1 MEIFPS
7 NFDAIALGTIG
18 ADLDS
23 RPGEGPATVNRLRAP
38 QWLPAERRHYSTGIR
53 LRKARGTAR
62 REGRRANLDAPVRL
76 CYNLVAPQPVLRS
89 EQAIFR
95 TTTTGSAWPFSL
107 YSMSLE
113 FWRNLSVVWISIHV
127 FLLCLIPLAIAFL
140 AVQGMKWV
148 LGGAQS
154 GLENL
159 QDASSKARARTEE
172 TAAQLTSAVI
182 QGQSKAERSQ
192 ATLRQLLRRTEP
204 APPSSPKK

>member
-1 MEIFPS
+1 
-7 NFDAIALGTIG
+7 
-18 ADLDS
+18 
-23 RPGEGPATVNRLRAP
+23 
-38 QWLPAERRHYSTGIR
+38 
-53 LRKARGTAR
+53 
-62 REGRRANLDAPVRL
+62 
-76 CYNLVAPQPVLRS
+76 
-89 EQAIFR
+89 
-95 TTTTGSAWPFSL
+95 
-107 YSMSLE
+107 MSLE

-182 QGQSKAERSQ
+182 HGQSKAERSQ

-204 APPSSPKK
+204 APPSSPEK